1 MQSNNFTVVE
11 QRSHGASNNTSQK
24 ILDSCYYIAWYSL
37 GRIGSNYLRKKGDMI
52 ISFILGLIVGRIE
65 SLLDITFLSDFDHW
79 FLEVFLGDVHS
90 WVIVNVPAALH
101 ALQCVPSCL
110 LALAFLAAWSLLKS
124 NLRIASLQR
133 EMYLLDGATMKYR

>member
-1 MQSNNFTVVE
+1 
-11 QRSHGASNNTSQK
+11 
-24 ILDSCYYIAWYSL
+24 
-37 GRIGSNYLRKKGDMI
+37 MI
-52 ISFILGLIVGRIE
+52 RIE

-79 FLEVFLGDVHS
+79 FLKVFLGGVHS
-90 WVIVNVPAALH
+90 WVVVNVPVALH

-133 EMYLLDGATMKYR
+133 EIYLLDGATMKYR

>member
-11 QRSHGASNNTSQK
+11 QRSHSASNYTFQNF
-24 ILDSCYYIAWYSL
+24 LDSCHSVTWYYL
-37 GRIGSNYLRKKGDMI
+37 GKIWARYLRKKEDT
-52 ISFILGLIVGRIE
+52 ILFFVLGSIVGRIE

-79 FLEVFLGDVHS
+79 FLEVFLGDFHS
-90 WVIVNVPAALH
+90 WMIVNVPAALH
-101 ALQCVPSCL
+101 ALRWVPSCL

-133 EMYLLDGATMKYR
+133 EIYLLDGATMKYR